1 MRKVLFSYRHVSDV
15 PLCPCGDPGNYMMAE
30 QSIYDPLDLTLRC
43 WCGSTCRGRFHSIEE
58 RTEFLIKNGALS

>member
-1 MRKVLFSYRHVSDV
+1 MIRVLFSYRHVSDV

-30 QSIYDPLDLTLRC
+30 ESIYDPLSFVLRC
-43 WCGSTCRGRFHSIEE
+43 WCGSTCNAKFDSMEE